1 MRVIGYLRV
10 STGKQVREGY
20 GLADQE
26 KQVRAWCRANGHKLV
41 RIVRDDAKSGT
52 LEAAERPGL
61 LEVLKAVRGHEAEGV
76 IMRDL
81 DRIARTLTVQ
91 EAVLAQLWKL
101 NGHAFIVTSAE
112 EIPQDDPD
120 DPMRTAMRQM
130 AGVFAQLERA
140 MVVKRMRNGRQAK
153 ADDGGYAYGAPAFGR
168 KAEGRTLVTDD
179 TEAATIIRM
188 RQLRA
193 EGLSY
198 RLIAAQ
204 LNAEGLKAKHGA
216 TWYPMT
222 VKRTLDRP

>member
-1 MRVIGYLRV
+1 MKVIAYLRV
-10 STGKQVREGY
+10 STVKQVKDGY
-20 GLADQE
+20 GKADQE
-26 KQVRAWCRANGHKLV
+26 KQIRAWCRQHNHKLV
-41 RIVRDDAKSGT
+41 RIVYDDAQSGT
-52 LEAAERPGL
+52 LPAQERPGL
-61 LEVLKAVRGHEAEGV
+61 LEVLKAIRGHEADGV

-101 NGHAFIVTSAE
+101 GGRAYVVTSAE

-120 DPMRTAMRQM
+120 DPARTAMRQM
-130 AGVFAQLERA
+130 MGVFAQLERA
-140 MVVKRMRNGRQAK
+140 MIIKRMRNGRQAK
-153 ADDGGYAYGAPAFGR
+153 ADDGGYAYGAPAFGQ
-168 KAEGRTLVTDD
+168 KAEGRALVTDD
-179 TEAATIIRM
+179 TEAATVARM

-222 VKRTLDRP
+222 VKRVLDR